1 MIRPSLGRTAIAN
14 LPKITKLAFDC
25 SKSEIGTVE
34 DLRLDAYLDPSQ
46 VF

>member
-14 LPKITKLAFDC
+14 LPKITKLAFNC

-34 DLRLDAYLDPSQ
+34 DHRLDAYLDPSK

>member
-1 MIRPSLGRTAIAN
+1 MIRPSLGRTVIEN
-14 LPKITKLAFDC
+14 LPKITKLAFNC

-34 DLRLDAYLDPSQ
+34 DLRLDAYLDPTQ